1 MTTAGNNVKLDVFEG
16 PLDLL
21 LYLIKKNDLNIHD
34 IPLSQITNDFLQYL
48 GLLKDLN
55 LNIAG
60 EFLVMAATLMQIKA
74 RTLLPAPSRD
84 EEETV
89 DPRADLVHRL
99 LEYQRFKEASRHLE
113 GRLHATKDI
122 HFRGAPTFGETDYT
136 MDASLFDLLDAFR
149 DVLKNLRPR
158 VREIESEDVPIEVK
172 ITDVLAFL
180 SGRPYATFREI
191 LERETTRRGLIITF
205 LAILEL
211 IRLKEIAARQ
221 SEAFAEIRV
230 YRRDAL
236 PENLETEGAAPEPEP
251 APAAPL
257 PEGE

>member
-74 RTLLPAPSRD
+74 RTLLPAPSRED
-84 EEETV
+84 EETV

-113 GRLHATKDI
+113 SRLHATKDI
-122 HFRGAPTFGETDYT
+122 HFRGSPTFGETDYT

-149 DVLKNLRPR
+149 DVLKNLRPGC
-158 VREIESEDVPIEVK
+158 
-172 ITDVLAFL
+172 
-180 SGRPYATFREI
+180 GRSNPRTCRSKS
-191 LERETTRRGLIITF
+191 RSRTSSR
-205 LAILEL
+205 
-211 IRLKEIAARQ
+211 
-221 SEAFAEIRV
+221 SC
-230 YRRDAL
+230 
-236 PENLETEGAAPEPEP
+236 
-251 APAAPL
+251 PAAPTPPFAKSWSGKRRAGGSSSL
-257 PEGE
+257 FWPFWN